1 MAFDPT
7 KESIREFLLQILAPV
22 MNMRAPA
29 VDEKP
34 RQEAMFG
41 VHIREAIEAFTKETA
56 SKLKDEPSL
65 YVRYTYSNTCPPIQH
80 RVLTATEN
88 TISISQEV
96 IDETELGMP
105 ERQRTW
111 EHQTGVEFDRLRS
124 GLSDY
129 DLQSDFGLVLKRC
142 KGLNWAGKLMQE
154 LKGKK
159 LDLDNVVL
167 LESIF
172 PNWGTLHDR
181 EDKKH
186 YLVSKSEVLEK
197 FRDAEQKHPI
207 RGIDLQY
214 KIDLSG
220 LIKLTIPEGYL
231 VKVDGAYSLG
241 GITRSRDLIMASL
254 SIRAHFAYEAIKRL
268 YAHEEDLAK
277 IGEYLL
283 KDK

>member
-7 KESIREFLLQILAPV
+7 KESIRKFLLEILAPV
-22 MNMRAPA
+22 MNMRTPA

-56 SKLKDEPSL
+56 TKLKDEPSL
-65 YVRYTYSNTCPPIQH
+65 YVKHTYSNTCPPVQH

-96 IDETELGMP
+96 IDETEFMA
-105 ERQRTW
+105 ERQKTW
-111 EHQTGVEFDRLRS
+111 EHQTGVEFDKLRS

-142 KGLNWAGKLMQE
+142 KGQWVDQLMQE

-172 PNWGTLHDR
+172 PNWGTLDDR

-231 VKVDGAYSLG
+231 VRVDGAYSLG
-241 GITRSRDLIMASL
+241 GITKSRDLIMANL
-254 SIRAHFAYEAIKRL
+254 VIRAHFVLESIKRL
-268 YAHEEDLAK
+268 YAHEEDLAR